1 MIRSREDPS
10 HELIFQLLDALS
22 GGNFC
27 HLRGTSKLE
36 EIFQCPYQNID
47 IRMLR
52 DAFLENGWLRL
63 RNRWV
68 KPTCYNIGLGDV
80 GYMNE
85 EDKFVTVD
93 NVYNLLVS
101 TSDSRDGMYYPEER

>member
-1 MIRSREDPS
+1 MIRSREDPT

-22 GGNFC
+22 GRISYYR
-27 HLRGTSKLE
+27 RGTPKLE

-47 IRMLR
+47 LRMLR
-52 DAFLENGWLRL
+52 DALLEHGWFTSRG
-63 RNRWV
+63 RWI
-68 KPTCYNIGLGDV
+68 KPTCYNIGLGDI

-85 EDKFVTVD
+85 DDEFVTVD

-101 TSDSRDGMYYPEER
+101 TSNSRDGMYYPEER